1 MKMDRYSWIGASFL
15 ALLLLIPIL
24 LGRVPAMPKKGGHG
38 WTPSIS
44 MREEPQKFWRYET
57 TEAVIAIILFGGN
70 HAEEFRPWKPP
81 RTSMT

>member
-15 ALLLLIPIL
+15 ALLLLIPVL

-57 TEAVIAIILFGGN
+57 TEAVIAIILFTLGAITRRNFDHGN
-70 HAEEFRPWKPP
+70 RRERQ
-81 RTSMT
+81 